1 MPRATRLDLL
11 RFGLLRF
18 SSLRSSLLV
27 VVLPFAQA
35 CGCAEPTTEEVMG
48 VAVAGHQDVVEASG
62 DEPMPL
68 VIGKPEGL
76 RLCVQVPAE
85 AIEASWQASLEI
97 DGRCD
102 GEWLAP
108 SRRLSSGDR
117 RSDTVCFS
125 VSLPVRLGPE
135 ARYRICGMMRDARD
149 PAVRHPLA
157 CHTLVARGED
167 PRYAELTE
175 AFSQQDVDLLHA
187 KAREADE
194 AGYPLL
200 GARLRMVAV
209 FHLRRDHDEPF
220 SPRVSALLDELP
232 SWLDEQPEV
241 AALWRGMTSEVFATG
256 HLAEGDLVAA
266 WQLAGEADR
275 QYGLVAHAVWPAAA
289 QLKSAVLERV
299 GALGEARD
307 LVTAALA
314 TCAAETAP
322 CRKREVADLRRQQAW
337 LNLIDEDAS
346 PEALRAAESVFV
358 AELEAGSNDPL
369 ARANSAI
376 NVALARLRSAGDFQ
390 EPLAVAESL
399 LSNDQLAQSRRT
411 FLLGWIRLIRAE
423 GDLRSQSPD
432 MAARSCEALA
442 EQTEDI
448 QLAALAF
455 DCAGRAWQAAGRLEL
470 AARRYERALEIWRF
484 ATPRELQLDI
494 ALGTGKRAATTYR
507 AARLAVD
514 RGQPER
520 AADLLRELDAGSTM
534 ESVRRRCRAEAT
546 GANAARWTEID
557 REISELTDEARLLDR
572 PGPGSTQAI
581 RDARRLVISQQLVG
595 LHRELPGCEAPAG
608 ASALLAGSG
617 SAGIGPSGIDS
628 DTVQVRAFA
637 TDDEVIVLY
646 RMPEGGI
653 ESRRH
658 ELPRRSLLA
667 TVREVEGHLA
677 TRAIDDAG
685 WRAVLAPIAAVLV
698 PPALAVGTESVS
710 FALHGVL
717 QGVPLDALPLLEGDG
732 WLGERII
739 AVLRPAAVRAGRSTA
754 VTADE
759 RPLVIVNPTGEL
771 NSKTP
776 YRELVPSAEVL
787 IEAEGT
793 WRVVRD
799 RMARA
804 DWLHIDTHGYYDPAF
819 AELSYLA
826 LADGRLGLGEVRTW
840 KSDLWFANLSG
851 CQTGRWP
858 VTADSGRYGIG
869 GVLASGEVGWVV
881 ASRADLVN
889 RTAERFN
896 QAYYRALGDS
906 VPAAYAAG
914 LAATRASGVPV
925 VEWAALMLLDG
936 NGRRNRASGPG
947 G

>member
-1 MPRATRLDLL
+1 MPRGARL
-11 RFGLLRF
+11 GLLA
-18 SSLRSSLLV
+18 
-27 VVLPFAQA
+27 VVLTFCQA
-35 CGCAEPTTEEVMG
+35 CGCAEPTTGTPIV
-48 VAVAGHQDVVEASG
+48 VAIAGHQDVVEVAG
-62 DEPMPL
+62 GALVPL
-68 VIGKPEGL
+68 VIGEQEEL
-76 RLCVQVPAE
+76 RLCMQVPAE
-85 AIEASWQASLEI
+85 ALEAAWQVSLEI

-102 GEWLAP
+102 DDWLTP

-117 RSDTVCFS
+117 RSDTVCF
-125 VSLPVRLGPE
+125 PVRLPERDSVE
-135 ARYRICGMMRDARD
+135 ARHQVCGLMRDARD
-149 PAVRHPLA
+149 PEVRHPLA
-157 CHTLVARGED
+157 CHTVLARAED
-167 PRYAELTE
+167 PRYAELTS
-175 AFSQQDVDLLHA
+175 AFAHQDVDLLHA
-187 KAREADE
+187 KAKEADQ

-200 GARLRMVAV
+200 GARIRLVAV
-209 FHLRRDHDEPF
+209 FHLRRDNDEAF
-220 SPRVSALLDELP
+220 SPRVASLLGELP
-232 SWLDEQPEV
+232 DWLDERPEV
-241 AALWRGMTSEVFATG
+241 AALWRGMTSESFATG

-266 WQLAGEADR
+266 WQLAGETDR

-307 LVTAALA
+307 LVTTALA
-314 TCAAETAP
+314 TCAAEMAH
-322 CRKREVADLRRQQAW
+322 CGGREVAGLRRQQAW

-346 PEALRAAESVFV
+346 PKALREAESVF
-358 AELEAGSNDPL
+358 AMELEAGSKDSL
-369 ARANSAI
+369 IRANFAV
-376 NVALARLRSAGDFQ
+376 NVALARLRTGGDFQ
-390 EPLAVAESL
+390 QPLATAESL
-399 LSNDQLAQSRRT
+399 LAGDGLAQSRRM

-423 GDLRSQSPD
+423 GDLRNQSQD
-432 MAARSCEALA
+432 IAARSCEALA
-442 EQTEDI
+442 EQTEDT

-455 DCAGRAWQAAGRLEL
+455 DCAARAWQSAGHLEL

-514 RGQPER
+514 RGRPEQ
-520 AADLLRELDAGSTM
+520 AARLLHELDAGSTM

-546 GANAARWTEID
+546 RANAARWVEID
-557 REISELTDEARLLDR
+557 REIAWLTEEARKLDR

-581 RDARRLVISQQLVG
+581 RDARRIVISQQLVA
-595 LHRELPGCEAPAG
+595 LHRELPGCQAVAPGGVAVASAG
-608 ASALLAGSG
+608 A
-617 SAGIGPSGIDS
+617 DE

-646 RMPEGGI
+646 RLPNGVAEA
-653 ESRRH
+653 RRH
-658 ELPRRSLLA
+658 PLPRRSLLA
-667 TVREVEGHLA
+667 TVREIEAHLA
-677 TRAIDDAG
+677 DRDIDDAD
-685 WRAVLAPIAAVLV
+685 WRSILSPIANVLIE
-698 PPALAVGTESVS
+698 PALAVGTESVS
-710 FALHGVL
+710 FALHGAL
-717 QGVPLDALPLLEGDG
+717 QGVPLGAIPLPEGEG
-732 WLGERII
+732 WLGDRII
-739 AVLRPAAVRAGRSTA
+739 AVLRPAAVRSGLPAA
-754 VTADE
+754 APPDE

-776 YRELVPSAEVL
+776 YRELVPAAEVL
-787 IEAEGT
+787 VEAEGT
-793 WRVVRD
+793 RQAVRD

-840 KSDLWFANLSG
+840 ESDLWFANLSG

-869 GVLASGEVGWVV
+869 GVLAAGQVGWVV

-896 QAYYRALGDS
+896 DAYYRALGKS

-936 NGRRNRASGPG
+936 NGRRDRDEVLEP
-947 G
+947 